1 MANKPDDYVVISF
14 ADSETVASTI
24 NPSDFVEGYGKVYV
38 FIEEDKPINRGVLYI
53 SESLN
58 KVIRQVE
65 AYRNLDNDE
74 FYFDNDILNDK
85 VHLFFKSNR
94 NSVDEYTIRGH
105 QFLNS
110 FELSINTLGIE
121 HDTMLKKVGN
131 IIFARIKQLEKDM
144 AMVREYERTN
154 DEKILQKLTKEEA

>member
-1 MANKPDDYVVISF
+1 MKLSMQNKTSHHL
-14 ADSETVASTI
+14 E
-24 NPSDFVEGYGKVYV
+24 
-38 FIEEDKPINRGVLYI
+38 
-53 SESLN
+53 
-58 KVIRQVE
+58 
-65 AYRNLDNDE
+65 DNDE

-121 HDTMLKKVGN
+121 HDTMLKKLGN
-131 IIFARIKQLEKDM
+131 IIFARIKQLEKDYEMIRDYEDSQKKPKM
-144 AMVREYERTN
+144 ATPEQNAEFNRQLKDALLSHGN
-154 DEKILQKLTKEEA
+154 EKA

>member
-1 MANKPDDYVVISF
+1 MKLSMQNKTSHHL
-14 ADSETVASTI
+14 E
-24 NPSDFVEGYGKVYV
+24 
-38 FIEEDKPINRGVLYI
+38 
-53 SESLN
+53 
-58 KVIRQVE
+58 
-65 AYRNLDNDE
+65 DNDE

-121 HDTMLKKVGN
+121 HDTMLKKLGN
-131 IIFARIKQLEKDM
+131 IIFARIKQNQKDFD
-144 AMVREYERTN
+144 MVRDYE
-154 DEKILQKLTKEEA
+154 DSQKKPKMATPEQNAEFNRQLKDVLINQAREQA

>member
-1 MANKPDDYVVISF
+1 MKLSMQNKTSHHL
-14 ADSETVASTI
+14 E
-24 NPSDFVEGYGKVYV
+24 
-38 FIEEDKPINRGVLYI
+38 
-53 SESLN
+53 
-58 KVIRQVE
+58 
-65 AYRNLDNDE
+65 DNDE

-121 HDTMLKKVGN
+121 HDTMLKKLGN
-131 IIFARIKQLEKDM
+131 IIFARIKQIEKDFE
-144 AMVREYERTN
+144 MVRDYEN
-154 DEKILQKLTKEEA
+154 SQKKPKMATPEQNAEFNKQLKDALVNHCKEEA

>member
-1 MANKPDDYVVISF
+1 MKLSMQNKTSHHL
-14 ADSETVASTI
+14 E
-24 NPSDFVEGYGKVYV
+24 
-38 FIEEDKPINRGVLYI
+38 
-53 SESLN
+53 
-58 KVIRQVE
+58 
-65 AYRNLDNDE
+65 DNDE

-121 HDTMLKKVGN
+121 HDTMLKKLGN
-131 IIFARIKQLEKDM
+131 IIFARIKQIEKDFE
-144 AMVREYERTN
+144 MVRDYEDSQKKPKMATPEQNAEFNRQLREVFTN
-154 DEKILQKLTKEEA
+154 HAKEQA

>member
-1 MANKPDDYVVISF
+1 MKLSMQNKTSHHL
-14 ADSETVASTI
+14 E
-24 NPSDFVEGYGKVYV
+24 
-38 FIEEDKPINRGVLYI
+38 
-53 SESLN
+53 
-58 KVIRQVE
+58 
-65 AYRNLDNDE
+65 DNDE

-121 HDTMLKKVGN
+121 HDTMLKKIGN
-131 IIFARIKQLEKDM
+131 IVFARIKQIEKDSE
-144 AMVREYERTN
+144 MVRDYEN
-154 DEKILQKLTKEEA
+154 SQKKPKMATPEQNAEFNRQLKDVLINQAREQA

>member
-1 MANKPDDYVVISF
+1 MKLSMQNKTSHHL
-14 ADSETVASTI
+14 E
-24 NPSDFVEGYGKVYV
+24 
-38 FIEEDKPINRGVLYI
+38 
-53 SESLN
+53 
-58 KVIRQVE
+58 
-65 AYRNLDNDE
+65 DNDE

-121 HDTMLKKVGN
+121 HDTMLKKLGN
-131 IIFARIKQLEKDM
+131 IIFARIKQIEKDFE
-144 AMVREYERTN
+144 MVRDYEN
-154 DEKILQKLTKEEA
+154 SQKKPKMATPEQNAEFNRQLKDALVNQAREEA

>member
-1 MANKPDDYVVISF
+1 MKLSMQNKTSHHL
-14 ADSETVASTI
+14 E
-24 NPSDFVEGYGKVYV
+24 
-38 FIEEDKPINRGVLYI
+38 
-53 SESLN
+53 
-58 KVIRQVE
+58 
-65 AYRNLDNDE
+65 DNDE

-121 HDTMLKKVGN
+121 HDTMLKKLGN
-131 IIFARIKQLEKDM
+131 IIFARIKQLEKDYEMIRDYEDSQKKPKM
-144 AMVREYERTN
+144 ATPEQNAEFNR
-154 DEKILQKLTKEEA
+154 KLKDALLNNRNEEA

>member
-1 MANKPDDYVVISF
+1 MKLSMQNKTSHHL
-14 ADSETVASTI
+14 E
-24 NPSDFVEGYGKVYV
+24 
-38 FIEEDKPINRGVLYI
+38 
-53 SESLN
+53 
-58 KVIRQVE
+58 
-65 AYRNLDNDE
+65 DNDE

-121 HDTMLKKVGN
+121 HDTMLKKLGN
-131 IIFARIKQLEKDM
+131 IIFARIKQLEKDYEMIRDYEDSQKKPKM
-144 AMVREYERTN
+144 ATPEQNAEFNRQLKDALINNRN
-154 DEKILQKLTKEEA
+154 EEA

>member
-1 MANKPDDYVVISF
+1 MKLSMQSKTTRHLD
-14 ADSETVASTI
+14 
-24 NPSDFVEGYGKVYV
+24 
-38 FIEEDKPINRGVLYI
+38 
-53 SESLN
+53 
-58 KVIRQVE
+58 
-65 AYRNLDNDE
+65 DNDE

-121 HDTMLKKVGN
+121 HDTMLKKLGN

-144 AMVREYERTN
+144 AMVRDYERAN
-154 DEKILQKLTKEEA
+154 DEKILQKSTNQEKA